1 MFHSAF
7 SATPV
12 TAIAPLP
19 RLRAAIDR
27 GMANLATLLASAR
40 FFATQLSAAICALV
54 SGRDWALA
62 WALLSIAASHVAS
75 LLSQPS
81 P

>member
-1 MFHSAF
+1 MLHSAF
-7 SATPV
+7 STTPV
-12 TAIAPLP
+12 TANAPLP
-19 RLRAAIDR
+19 RFRAAIDR
-27 GMANLATLLASAR
+27 EVANRATLVASAR
-40 FFATQLSAAICALV
+40 FFAIQLSAAICALV

-62 WALLSIAASHVAS
+62 WVLLSIAASHVAS